1 MCLISLGQTTLQ
13 TALKNELS
21 PVPTS
26 LFQDSGDMKFAKT
39 KSVLKANLE
48 VQVSRRINS
57 SKGAAIIDG
66 NAILWCLDWPKE
78 CVLSHLAE
86 KLCEYIEKKLMYNGV
101 YLVFD
106 RYKKFSIKGSTR
118 QIW

>member
-57 SKGAAIIDG
+57 SKGAVIID
-66 NAILWCLDWPKE
+66 
-78 CVLSHLAE
+78 
-86 KLCEYIEKKLMYNGV
+86 
-101 YLVFD
+101 
-106 RYKKFSIKGSTR
+106 
-118 QIW
+118 